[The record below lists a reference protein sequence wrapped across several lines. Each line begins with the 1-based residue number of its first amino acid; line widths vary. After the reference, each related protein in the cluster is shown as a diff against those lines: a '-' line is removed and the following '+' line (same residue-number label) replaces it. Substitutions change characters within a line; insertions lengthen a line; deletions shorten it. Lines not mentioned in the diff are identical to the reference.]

1 LAIAETFTVEKVNV
15 AIQPLQD
22 NAFRLFIKFDLPDL
36 PKTANIDYA
45 VLSLGLDVDEKS
57 DTTITMVFEILSK
70 ENAAREKVTAY
81 NANPVTAI
89 IFPKQKGL
97 TQLELDITQL
107 VTLWVKDGEQNEGL
121 VLVSHRNIADK
132 FLTSD
137 KITLAPEFKAPT
149 VKIFYTVLD

>member
-1 LAIAETFTVEKVNV
+1 
-15 AIQPLQD
+15 LQD
-22 NAFRLFIKFDLPDL
+22 NTFRLFIKFDLPDL
-36 PKTANIDYA
+36 PKTANVDYA

-57 DTTITMVFEILSK
+57 DTTTTMVFEILSK
-70 ENAAREKVTAY
+70 ENMARERITTY

-89 IFPKQKGL
+89 ITPKEKGL

-121 VLVSHRNIADK
+121 VLISHRNIADK

-137 KITLAPEFKAPT
+137 KIALAPEFKAPT